1 MTLFCDQIINQNSDI
16 SLGTVND
23 DPFLALQLSRRINPR
38 YKPLRCCLLIPG
50 ASFLLS
56 PGLSVK
62 LPAAEQP
69 FDIFK
74 LQCTL

>member
-23 DPFLALQLSRRINPR
+23 DPFLALQLSRRINTR

-50 ASFLLS
+50 A
-56 PGLSVK
+56 SVK

>member
-1 MTLFCDQIINQNSDI
+1 MILLRHQIINQNSDI

-23 DPFLALQLSRRINPR
+23 DPFLALQLSRRINTR

-50 ASFLLS
+50 AS
-56 PGLSVK
+56 VK

-69 FDIFK
+69 LSNIF
-74 LQCTL
+74 